1 MIRYEITGHG
11 KREKGWEVEVAGEEQ
26 THASRHYL
34 SKHAGVGKSSLAM
47 DASRLM
53 RTQALSATTAFRSEC
68 RRAGELCL
76 RYICILF

>member
-1 MIRYEITGHG
+1 M
-11 KREKGWEVEVAGEEQ
+11 EVVGEEQ

-53 RTQALSATTAFRSEC
+53 RTQALSATTAFRVN
-68 RRAGELCL
+68 AGVLVS
-76 RYICILF
+76 YICVMSAHCFEYSS